1 MERFFVTHS
10 RALRPFCRTPPRRA
24 GKFKPPALRLVVDS
38 ELNQMKSSNWLR
50 CYWAIH
56 LLVILYPLS
65 ALASA
70 SQARI
75 SHLTIK
81 TTADSLLVNLKI
93 DSDFAPEMKA
103 AVLNGVPIR
112 FTISIDLYEVN
123 DLWFDKT
130 VAAKTAVHELRYD
143 AIRKVFK
150 IVHSRSGPQPATVD
164 DFDTARLLI
173 SEVIDLAVIAL
184 TDLKKGEHYQ
194 LMVGT
199 MLSLKRYPLFNLYQ
213 EVITDRYSV
222 NFIY

>member
-1 MERFFVTHS
+1 MKFSKWIGWSTVLFFLGIFYPVTE
-10 RALRPFCRTPPRRA
+10 
-24 GKFKPPALRLVVDS
+24 PAL
-38 ELNQMKSSNWLR
+38 
-50 CYWAIH
+50 
-56 LLVILYPLS
+56 
-65 ALASA
+65 A

-75 SHLTIK
+75 AHLVIK
-81 TTADSLLVNLKI
+81 NTADSLLVDLKI

-112 FTISIDLYEVN
+112 FTICIDLYEVI
-123 DLWFDKT
+123 DLWFDKK
-130 VAAKTAVHELRYD
+130 VATKTAVHELRYD

-150 IVHSRSGPQPATVD
+150 IGHSRSGLQPTTVD

-184 TDLKKGEHYQ
+184 GDLKKGEHYQ

-199 MLSLKRYPLFNLYQ
+199 VLSLKRHHLFSLYQ
-213 EVITDRYSV
+213 EFMTDRYSV